1 MTMRTEENPT
11 KFRALLMG
19 LNSGDL
25 TVDTFNAA
33 ITRQT
38 ESIARLRDEAA
49 EGKRGNSP

>member
-11 KFRALLMG
+11 KFRALL
-19 LNSGDL
+19 N
-25 TVDTFNAA
+25 
-33 ITRQT
+33 IRQT